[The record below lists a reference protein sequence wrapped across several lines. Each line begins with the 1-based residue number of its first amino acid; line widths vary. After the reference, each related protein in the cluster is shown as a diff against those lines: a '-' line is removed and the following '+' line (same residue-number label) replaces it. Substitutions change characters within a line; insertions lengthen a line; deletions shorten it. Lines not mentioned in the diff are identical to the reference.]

1 MPDHLTPATES
12 KVSDCRQGRGRKVSA
27 GGTVSDVDRLG
38 KELATTC
45 LYRVATM
52 KLAACPLVL
61 AGILLGSSAVLVGA
75 RLGTEKNNA
84 VDNESEAAKHD
95 SQQRWQLTPRRLDV
109 LDKMFSSMIEDA
121 GRVMDQLDEY
131 MPSTSSSTTD
141 KGDFDMS
148 SMMDLMGDADLDFAK
163 IMDTMMQPVNF
174 TDIYDRCCGSNA
186 TVMIGTT
193 QYDATNGDSCNCPVR
208 NVAPFEAKWDDKCI
222 TSVGP
227 KALMEINGESTP
239 KTGMEL
245 FLEAMGGKMGD
256 KMGGDFDF
264 GSMMGGDMSGGF
276 GDAFGEIM
284 ESIFGP
290 VDWVDIQQR
299 CCSDDISDC
308 NCPVRNNTK
317 FLAKWEEQCETK
329 IAMKA
334 AEQKNGG
341 ETDGSGSGFDLG
353 DMMGDGDLDLE
364 SLFEAFFGKSV
375 NYTQVY
381 DNCCDSDGDLFLTA
395 YSSDPSACKCPVR
408 QTNPKWET
416 AFSDKIIPKLLE
428 E

>member
-1 MPDHLTPATES
+1 
-12 KVSDCRQGRGRKVSA
+12 
-27 GGTVSDVDRLG
+27 
-38 KELATTC
+38 
-45 LYRVATM
+45 M

-75 RLGTEKNNA
+75 RLGTDNVNA
-84 VDNESEAAKHD
+84 VDDESAAAAKHD
-95 SQQRWQLTPRRLDV
+95 SQNAQRRHRELTPRRLDI

-121 GRVMDQLDEY
+121 GRVMDQLDDY
-131 MPSTSSSTTD
+131 MPSTSSSTMD

-148 SMMDLMGDADLDFAK
+148 SMMDLMGDTDFDFAK
-163 IMDTMMQPVNF
+163 IMDTMMQPVNY
-174 TDIYDRCCGSNA
+174 TDIYDRCCASNA
-186 TVMIGTT
+186 TVMAGTT
-193 QYDATNGDSCNCPVR
+193 QYDVTAADSNLDSSCNCPVR
-208 NVAPFEAKWDDKCI
+208 NVAPFETKWDDKCV

-245 FLEAMGGKMGD
+245 FMEAMGGKMGD
-256 KMGGDFDF
+256 MMMGGDFDF
-264 GSMMGGDMSGGF
+264 GSMMGGAGF
-276 GDAFGEIM
+276 DGDAFGEIM

-290 VDWVDIQQR
+290 VDWIDIQDR
-299 CCSDDISDC
+299 CCSSATGDSAYNLDPMAC

-329 IAMKA
+329 IATKA
-334 AEQKNGG
+334 QEQKNGG
-341 ETDGSGSGFDLG
+341 ETDGSGGGGFDLG
-353 DMMGDGDLDLE
+353 DMMGGGDMDLE

-381 DNCCDSDGDLFLTA
+381 DNCCDSATGLFNTA
-395 YSSDPSACKCPVR
+395 YSVDNSACKCPVR

-416 AFSDKIIPKLLE
+416 ACADKIIPKLLE

>member
-1 MPDHLTPATES
+1 
-12 KVSDCRQGRGRKVSA
+12 
-27 GGTVSDVDRLG
+27 
-38 KELATTC
+38 
-45 LYRVATM
+45 M

-75 RLGTEKNNA
+75 RLGTENNNNA
-84 VDNESEAAKHD
+84 VDDESTAAKHD
-95 SQQRWQLTPRRLDV
+95 SQRRRRQLTPRRLDI

-121 GRVMDQLDEY
+121 GRVMDQLDDY
-131 MPSTSSSTTD
+131 MPYASSSAMD

-148 SMMDLMGDADLDFAK
+148 SMMDLMGDTDLDFAK

-174 TDIYDRCCGSNA
+174 TDIYDRCCA
-186 TVMIGTT
+186 TNTTIMDRDT
-193 QYDATNGDSCNCPVR
+193 QYDVTAADSNLDSSCNCPVR
-208 NVAPFEAKWDDKCI
+208 NVAPFETKWDDKCV

-245 FLEAMGGKMGD
+245 FMEAMGGKMGD
-256 KMGGDFDF
+256 MMGGDFDF
-264 GSMMGGDMSGGF
+264 GSMMGGAGF
-276 GDAFGEIM
+276 DGDAFGEIM

-290 VDWVDIQQR
+290 VDWIDIQDR

-329 IAMKA
+329 IATKA
-334 AEQKNGG
+334 EEQKNGR
-341 ETDGSGSGFDLG
+341 ETDGSGGGGFDLG
-353 DMMGDGDLDLE
+353 DMMGGGDMDLE

-381 DNCCDSDGDLFLTA
+381 DNCCDSATGLFNTS
-395 YSSDPSACKCPVR
+395 YSVDNSACKCPVR

-416 AFSDKIIPKLLE
+416 ACADKIIPKLKN
-428 E
+428 

>member
-1 MPDHLTPATES
+1 M
-12 KVSDCRQGRGRKVSA
+12 KCSA
-27 GGTVSDVDRLG
+27 S
-38 KELATTC
+38 
-45 LYRVATM
+45 
-52 KLAACPLVL
+52 PLVL
-61 AGILLGSSAVLVGA
+61 TGVLLGSSAVLVGA
-75 RLGTEKNNA
+75 RLGTENNNA
-84 VDNESEAAKHD
+84 VDDESAAAVRRD
-95 SQQRWQLTPRRLDV
+95 SQRQRRQLTPRRLDI

-131 MPSTSSSTTD
+131 MPSSSSTMD
-141 KGDFDMS
+141 KGEFDMS

-227 KALMEINGESTP
+227 KALMEIKGESTP

-245 FLEAMGGKMGD
+245 FLEAMGGKVGD

-264 GSMMGGDMSGGF
+264 GSMMGGSGF
-276 GDAFGEIM
+276 DGDAFGDLM
-284 ESIFGP
+284 ESIFSP
-290 VDWVDIQQR
+290 VDWIDIQTR
-299 CCSDDISDC
+299 CCSDDISEC
-308 NCPVRNNTK
+308 NCPVRNDTK

-329 IAMKA
+329 IATKA
-334 AEQKNGG
+334 EEQRNGG
-341 ETDGSGSGFDLG
+341 ETDGSGGGGFDLG
-353 DMMGDGDLDLE
+353 DMMGGGDMDLE

-381 DNCCDSDGDLFLTA
+381 DNCCESANGLFNTA
-395 YSSDPSACKCPVR
+395 YSVDNAACKCPVR

-416 AFSDKIIPKLLE
+416 ACSDKIIPKLLE